1 MHCLLE
7 WASLSEVY
15 QYHATPKC
23 VFGSNSNFE
32 AFSPHN
38 LSLLFP
44 LPFRSMIS
52 EFAVQKTQSL
62 SKHSLL
68 DEKER
73 LLWDSPTQTFHFC
86 ISQTWWR
93 IVDFLRWFSSHLWF
107 WFFCFFVQGGDKLRY
122 HFRDDGFRLWTALKR
137 LILNQKRMHVF
148 CFVFVFYPL
157 KFVGMFMGLSGEST
171 AQMDRLILNIIWCHC
186 LWSNKFLLPYDQ

>member
-38 LSLLFP
+38 SSLLFP

-52 EFAVQKTQSL
+52 EFPVQKTQSL

-73 LLWDSPTQTFHFC
+73 LLWDSPAQTFHFC

-93 IVDFLRWFSSHLWF
+93 IVDFLRWFSSHLCF
-107 WFFCFFVQGGDKLRY
+107 WFFCVFVQGGDKLRY

-137 LILNQKRMHVF
+137 LILNQNRMQWTHVF
-148 CFVFVFYPL
+148 CFCFC
-157 KFVGMFMGLSGEST
+157 
-171 AQMDRLILNIIWCHC
+171 ILCRYVYGVVWRIYASDGQVNPQHNMVP

>member
-52 EFAVQKTQSL
+52 EFAVQKTRSL
-62 SKHSLL
+62 SRHSLSG
-68 DEKER
+68 ER
-73 LLWDSPTQTFHFC
+73 AQLLWVLPTSTSQLS

-93 IVDFLRWFSSHLWF
+93 NEDFLRWLSSGFDATWF
-107 WFFCFFVQGGDKLRY
+107 WVLGKPSFKKKRNFMKKFHKTVPPPPYCFY
-122 HFRDDGFRLWTALKR
+122 EI
-137 LILNQKRMHVF
+137 LIQNF
-148 CFVFVFYPL
+148 
-157 KFVGMFMGLSGEST
+157 
-171 AQMDRLILNIIWCHC
+171 DRISEYIC
-186 LWSNKFLLPYDQ
+186 SSE